1 MQACQCIVVRYC
13 SAAKMRFPSYG
24 ICEIVIHIRHSGSGS
39 ASLSPSCLY
48 SSCVVCSHIY
58 LPQRAHFHFPGAL
71 AILNPHITLTRPR
84 LMQHVQH
91 CSVPLLNGACGPR
104 CCVKRFS
111 HNTAHCSAGGCLVPR
126 RRLPSICRSKLA

>member
-1 MQACQCIVVRYC
+1 VQVCQCIVVGYC

-39 ASLSPSCLY
+39 ASLVPLIPLQF
-48 SSCVVCSHIY
+48 VCRVLTY
-58 LPQRAHFHFPGAL
+58 LPHRAHFHFSGAL
-71 AILNPHITLTRPR
+71 AILNPHITLIRPR

-91 CSVPLLNGACGPR
+91 CSISPINGACGPR